1 MKDKLIV
8 KFMMNTLMYSLLAL
22 SLYLLYSPLN
32 NHKSNKASSAVQFVY
47 QQF

>member
-1 MKDKLIV
+1 MRENIMV
-8 KFMMNTLMYSLLAL
+8 KILMNTLMYSLLAL

-32 NHKSNKASSAVQFVY
+32 QHKNNKASSAVQFVY

>member
-1 MKDKLIV
+1 MRENTIV
-8 KFMMNTLMYSLLAL
+8 KFILNTLMYSLLAL

-32 NHKSNKASSAVQFVY
+32 QHKNNKASSAVQFVY